1 MNFMAWLSSL
11 DELLYEVMSWILFL
25 PITLWRTLRNPL
37 AMMDY
42 ADAELARPEE
52 KQQFQDAL
60 SPPLFLAL
68 CLLLGHGLSLALGE
82 TDAIIASKHGM
93 AALVSDETSALLL
106 RVILF
111 GGFPLFMAARLVRKQ
126 GTRLTRAALK
136 PAFYAHCYPAGVLAL
151 VMGGGA
157 DMMALP
163 NHAWQLPG
171 LALLAL
177 ALLAYGIVSAIW
189 FARWLHQRVWR
200 GFVHASFCM
209 VEGLALVVVM
219 GLLFRA

>member
-25 PITLWRTLRNPL
+25 PITLWRTLRDPL
-37 AMMDY
+37 GMMDY
-42 ADAELARPEE
+42 ADAELARPDE
-52 KQQFQDAL
+52 KHQYQDAL
-60 SPPLFLAL
+60 SPPLFLVL
-68 CLLLGHGLSLALGE
+68 SLLLGHGLSLALGE

-111 GGFPLFMAARLVRKQ
+111 GAFPLFMAARLVRKQ
-126 GTRLTRAALK
+126 GARLTRAALK
-136 PAFYAHCYPAGVLAL
+136 PAFYAHCYPAGLLAL
-151 VMGGGA
+151 VMAAGGA
-157 DMMALP
+157 MLALP
-163 NHAWQLPG
+163 RPAWQLLG
-171 LALLAL
+171 LALVVL

-189 FARWLHQRVWR
+189 FARRLHQPVWR

-209 VEGLALVVVM
+209 IEALALVVVI
-219 GLLFRA
+219 GLLFHP